1 MRLICD
7 FYNPVAGTVRYIG
20 TKTSGKYLK
29 RNISH
34 SIDNFGSDRYG
45 FRLAVIEYGP
55 ASDGQSHFMGSPLDA
70 NRSGFLVPVNLG
82 SHSLGNFTK
91 RHQIGIII
99 NQRMASEFHET
110 PVNVYL
116 NIRLCIG
123 WSLWFRLRLRLRF
136 GRSARCRL
144 RGRRLAAGA
153 ASSVMIVVFA
163 IRQPPALAIR
173 PAMMTAA
180 GVRSSRMCGSN
191 RAGQQNQCYRG
202 IPNFFLQFNDL
213 LG

>member
-1 MRLICD
+1 MRLIGD

-55 ASDGQSHFMGSPLDA
+55 ASDGQSHFMASPLDA

-110 PVNVYL
+110 TVNVYL

-123 WSLWFRLRLRLRF
+123 WSLWFRLRFRLRF

-173 PAMMTAA
+173 PAMMTSWDNIPQH
-180 GVRSSRMCGSN
+180 SSIIL
-191 RAGQQNQCYRG
+191 YRRF
-202 IPNFFLQFNDL
+202 I
-213 LG
+213 